1 MLKYIQTFRLRTL
14 PLSMAGIILGTGY
27 AYPCISW
34 DVFAFAILTTL
45 SLQILANLC
54 NEVGDAQ
61 HGTDDGQQARVAYG
75 LQSGAITLREM
86 WVCIYVFV
94 GLCILFGSVLVWL
107 SFGTLLGTESIIF
120 LVLGALAIV
129 GAMTY
134 TMGKHAYG
142 YHGFGDLG
150 VMIFFGLLSGVG
162 SYYLQTHNLNIEIF
176 EAAFAIGMPIVGV
189 INLNN
194 IRDMENDVA
203 HGKITLAARLGK
215 GQAKFYHAC
224 LLVCSIVTFI
234 GLGHYWVLFVAP
246 VWVWHLR
253 EVFSHEGAELDRQMP
268 VLMFSTLILAFLACL

>member
-14 PLSMAGIILGTGY
+14 PLSMAGIILGAGY
-27 AYPCISW
+27 AYPTLRW
-34 DVFAFAILTTL
+34 DVFALAIMTTL

-61 HGTDDGQQARVAYG
+61 HGTDDGQQGRVAYG

-86 WVCIYVFV
+86 WVCIYVFI
-94 GLCILFGSVLVWL
+94 GLCIVFGTALVWR
-107 SFGTLLGTESIIF
+107 SFGTLLCVESLVF
-120 LVLGALAIV
+120 LLLGGLAIV

-162 SYYLQTHNLNIEIF
+162 SYYLQTHSLNMEIF
-176 EAAFAIGMPIVGV
+176 EAAFAVGMPIVGV

-215 GQAKFYHAC
+215 RQAKVYHAC
-224 LLVCSIVTFI
+224 LLVCSIVSFM
-234 GLGHYWVLFVAP
+234 GLGHYWVLLVAP
-246 VWVWHLR
+246 VWYWHLKD
-253 EVFSHEGAELDRQMP
+253 VFNKDGAELDLQMP
-268 VLMFSTLILAFLACL
+268 VLMFSTLVLAFLACL

>member
-1 MLKYIQTFRLRTL
+1 
-14 PLSMAGIILGTGY
+14 MAGIILGTGY
-27 AYPCISW
+27 AMPEFAW
-34 DVFAFAILTTL
+34 DVFLFAILTTL

-86 WVCIYVFV
+86 WGCIYVFI
-94 GLCILFGSVLVWL
+94 GLCVLFGTILVWR
-107 SFGTLLGTESIIF
+107 SFGTLLCIQSLVF

-134 TMGKHAYG
+134 TMGRHAYG

-150 VMIFFGLLSGVG
+150 VMVFFGLVSGVG
-162 SYYLQTHNLNIEIF
+162 SYYLQAKVLNMEIF

-194 IRDMENDVA
+194 IRDMDNDVA

-215 GQAKFYHAC
+215 QQAKVYHAC
-224 LLVCSIVTFI
+224 LLVCSLVTFM
-234 GLGHYWVLFVAP
+234 GLGHYWVLLVAP
-246 VWVWHLR
+246 VWAWHLR
-253 EVFSHEGAELDRQMP
+253 DVFAHEGAELDRQMP
-268 VLMFSTLILAFLACL
+268 VLMFSTLVLAVLACI